1 MLLKPEEGQ
10 GIVVVNKKDYYDSLD
25 QLLNYPIKF
34 EILNEEPT
42 LPNLSTIQRYLNTR
56 ELRVEIT
63 KDENKQM
70 RPKICINR

>member
-70 RPKICINR
+70 RPKTCTNR